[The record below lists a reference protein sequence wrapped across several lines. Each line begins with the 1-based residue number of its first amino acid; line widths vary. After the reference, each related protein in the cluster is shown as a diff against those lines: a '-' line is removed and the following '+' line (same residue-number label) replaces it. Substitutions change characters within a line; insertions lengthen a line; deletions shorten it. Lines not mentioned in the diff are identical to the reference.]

1 MDTGFDL
8 DYKCLNEFPS
18 LSNIDYHVLFKERIC
33 YFYLNLTRKSSHK
46 NVLELSK
53 QLTDSLRLLKTCIQK
68 SQDEYLPYL
77 NLFYRML
84 GQTRD
89 IIYGKGEHE
98 ISYMMIL
105 VFYEV
110 FPVLAIYAVYRYVQP
125 IDGQD
130 VPYGSWRDIKYLCE
144 YIREYSSKGDDHEL
158 IKICIEL
165 INSQLFTDLE
175 TWRFSI
181 HPRSR
186 KHISNVAKWI
196 PRENKHFTW
205 LFERLAIHW
214 TEKHLPY
221 IFETLTK
228 PDSVIKAVMKA
239 KQIYRKKISLLNKA
253 LDTTEIKQCSQKILE
268 IEPKHVA
275 WHTFMKQP
283 KLVFGSDVIYR
294 ECSQKMRDHMIKN
307 IKTNTHHYYSN
318 YYHVSFFVKQA
329 LFIISDKNEDKK
341 VGKDILNKLWSK
353 FSRTVKGDG
362 LGNVLPT
369 MDVSFY
375 MQAMDSEEFY
385 TAIGFSIL
393 IAERSKFGKRIL
405 AVDYQ
410 STWINLDGCEDF
422 VSMIENIHQTML
434 SRSNTASNI
443 DNAIELFVYSLL
455 QSKST
460 RRFIEN
466 MSIVLF
472 SDFSSLLSI
481 DSCKEKFIKFCSH
494 CPNIICWNMAKHKL
508 VEPFYK
514 TDDTIVI
521 MSGLS
526 NGCFNSFTNMLKK
539 INIDKTLP
547 SVFDNV
553 SMVLNNGR
561 YDILESYLQHCIQ
574 V

>member
-8 DYKCLNEFPS
+8 DYNCLNTFPL
-18 LSNIDYHVLFKERIC
+18 LSVIDYHVLFKERIC
-33 YFYLNLTRKSSHK
+33 YFYLNLIRKSSHI

-53 QLTDSLRLLKTCIQK
+53 QFTDSLGLLKKCIKK

-77 NLFYRML
+77 SLFYRML

-98 ISYMMIL
+98 MSYMMIL

-110 FPVLAIYAVYRYVQP
+110 FPILAIYAVYRYVQP
-125 IDGQD
+125 INGQD

-165 INSQLFTDLE
+165 TNLQLFTDLE
-175 TWRFSI
+175 TWKFSI
-181 HPRSR
+181 YPRSR

-221 IFETLTK
+221 IFKSLTK
-228 PDSVIKAVMKA
+228 PNSFIKAVMKA
-239 KQIYRKKISLLNKA
+239 KQIYRKKISFLNKA
-253 LDTTEIKQCSQKILE
+253 LDTTEIKQCSQKLQE
-268 IEPKHVA
+268 IVPKHVA
-275 WHTFMKQP
+275 WHTLMKQP
-283 KLVFGSDVIYR
+283 MLVFGSDVIYR
-294 ECSQKMRDHMIKN
+294 ECSQKMQEHMIKN
-307 IKTNTHHYYSN
+307 IKTNTNHYYSN
-318 YYHVSFFVKQA
+318 YYPVSFFVKQA
-329 LFIISDKNEDKK
+329 LCIISNKNEDKK
-341 VGKDILNKLWSK
+341 VDTDILNKLWSR
-353 FSRTVKGDG
+353 FSRTVKKDR
-362 LGNVLPT
+362 LGNVIPM

-375 MQAMDSEEFY
+375 MHAMDSEEFY
-385 TAIGFSIL
+385 AAIGFSIL

-405 AVDYQ
+405 AIDHQ

-422 VSMIENIHQTML
+422 VSIIENIHQTML
-434 SRSNTASNI
+434 SRSNTTSNI
-443 DNAIELFVYSLL
+443 NNAIELFVYSLV

-466 MSIVLF
+466 MSIVIF
-472 SDFSSLLSI
+472 SDFASLLSI
-481 DSCKEKFIKFCSH
+481 DICKDQFIKFCGN

-514 TDDTIVI
+514 TDDSIVI
-521 MSGLS
+521 VSGIS
-526 NGCFNSFTNMLKK
+526 NGCFNSFINLLQS
-539 INIDKTLP
+539 INIGKTFP
-547 SVFDNV
+547 IIFDNV
-553 SMVLNNGR
+553 SMVLNNDR
-561 YDILESYLQHCIQ
+561 YDILESYLKYCIKA
-574 V
+574 